1 LKAASFREIRFDA
14 VVIHYGEITLKRSK
28 RGLFERMLH
37 RNLRRLTGLPVR
49 RLQGRFVID
58 LSPEIDLERLLERL
72 GKVFGV
78 VWYAPAVR
86 ADTLEEIQERI
97 SEAVSVINPESIKV
111 DTRRSDKSFPITSI
125 EISRRIGKFL
135 SSRLGVEVDL
145 KNPELRIFVE
155 LTEDGIYASFE
166 KLRGP
171 GGLPLGSS
179 GRVLGLFSGGSHS
192 ALACWF
198 MMKRGCAVDL
208 LHVHSLS
215 SGEEVLKTE
224 FKSAV
229 DKLLEYSMKLRLYL
243 APSTPFMDRARDAP
257 ETARPLLFKGY
268 LIRVGE
274 LLAERRGYP
283 GLVLGERIEKP
294 EDAEEVGILLS
305 GRSLPIY
312 TPLLALPE
320 DEIHKKIE
328 LLELRSEYSDP
339 LSGLGAGRG
348 KCSAKEFERLWRR
361 LELGEAAGDAADAVE
376 VYLADLAGFRR
387 AGS

>member
-1 LKAASFREIRFDA
+1 MKGVSLRGIRFDA

-37 RNLRRLTGLPVR
+37 ENLRRLTGLPVR

-58 LSPEIDLERLLERL
+58 LAPEIDLEKLLDRL

-78 VWYAPAVR
+78 VWYAPAVK
-86 ADTLEEIQERI
+86 ADTLEGIQERI
-97 SEAVSVINPESIKV
+97 LETVSRIGPRSVKV

-125 EISRRIGKFL
+125 EVSKRIGKFL
-135 SSRLGVEVDL
+135 SSKLGVRVDL

-155 LTEDGIYASFE
+155 ITEDGIYASFE

-179 GRVLGLFSGGSHS
+179 GRILGLFSGGSHS

-198 MMKRGCAVDL
+198 MMKRGCMVDL
-208 LHVHSLS
+208 LHVHSLP
-215 SGEEVLKTE
+215 SGEEVLKTG
-224 FKSAV
+224 FRSMV
-229 DKLLEYSMKLRLYL
+229 DKLLEYSMRLRIYL
-243 APSTPFMDRARDAP
+243 APSTPFMNRVGEAP
-257 ETARPLLFKGY
+257 ENARPLLFKGY
-268 LIRVGE
+268 LIGVGE
-274 LLAERRGYP
+274 LLAERHGYP

-294 EDAEEVGILLS
+294 ENAEGIAVLLS

-320 DEIHKKIE
+320 DEINERINS
-328 LLELRSEYSDP
+328 LGFRGGYSDP
-339 LSGLGAGRG
+339 LSELGAAYW
-348 KCSAKEFERLWRR
+348 KCSVREFEELWKRLG
-361 LELGEAAGDAADAVE
+361 LEEAARAAADDVE
-376 VYLADLAGFRR
+376 AYLVDPEGFRR
-387 AGS
+387 IG

>member
-1 LKAASFREIRFDA
+1 MKNVSFRGIRFDA

-37 RNLRRLTGLPVR
+37 ENLRKFTGLPVR

-58 LSPEIDLERLLERL
+58 LAPEIDLEKLLDKL

-78 VWYAPAVR
+78 VWYAPAVK
-86 ADTLEEIQERI
+86 ADTLEGIRERI
-97 SEAVSVINPESIKV
+97 LEAVSRINPGSVKV

-125 EISRRIGKFL
+125 EVSKRIGKFL
-135 SSRLGVEVDL
+135 SSKLGVRVDL

-155 LTEDGIYASFE
+155 ITEDGIYASFE

-179 GRVLGLFSGGSHS
+179 GRILGLFSGGSHS

-198 MMKRGCAVDL
+198 MMKRGCVVDL
-208 LHVHSLS
+208 LHVHSLP
-215 SGEEVLKTE
+215 SGEEVLKTG
-224 FKSAV
+224 FRSMV
-229 DKLLEYSMKLRLYL
+229 NKLLEYSMRLRIYL
-243 APSTPFMDRARDAP
+243 ASSTPFMDRVGEAPKKAR
-257 ETARPLLFKGY
+257 TLLFKGY

-274 LLAERRGYP
+274 LLTEKHGYP

-294 EDAEEVGILLS
+294 ENAEGIVVLLS

-320 DEIHKKIE
+320 DEINERIDS
-328 LLELRSEYSDP
+328 LGFRDGYSDP
-339 LSGLGAGRG
+339 LSRLGAAYW
-348 KCSAKEFERLWRR
+348 KCSVKEFEELWKKLG
-361 LELGEAAGDAADAVE
+361 LEEAVRAAADDVE
-376 VYLADLAGFRR
+376 VYLVDSEGFRR
-387 AGS
+387 IG

>member
-1 LKAASFREIRFDA
+1 MKVVSLRGIRFDA

-37 RNLRRLTGLPVR
+37 ENLRRFTGLPVR

-58 LSPEIDLERLLERL
+58 LSPEIDLEKLLDRL

-78 VWYAPAVR
+78 VWYAPAVK
-86 ADTLEEIQERI
+86 ADTLEGIRERI
-97 SEAVSVINPESIKV
+97 LEAVSRINPESVKV

-125 EISRRIGKFL
+125 EVSRRIGKFL
-135 SSRLGVEVDL
+135 SSKLGVRVDL

-155 LTEDGIYASFE
+155 ITEDGIYASFE

-179 GRVLGLFSGGSHS
+179 GRILGLFSGGSHS

-198 MMKRGCAVDL
+198 MMKRGCMVDL
-208 LHVHSLS
+208 LHVHSLP
-215 SGEEVLKTE
+215 SGEEVLKTG
-224 FKSAV
+224 FRSMV
-229 DKLLEYSMKLRLYL
+229 DRLLEYSMRLRIYL
-243 APSTPFMDRARDAP
+243 APSTPFMNRVGEAP
-257 ETARPLLFKGY
+257 ENARPLLFKGY
-268 LIRVGE
+268 LIGVGE
-274 LLAERRGYP
+274 LLAERHGYP

-294 EDAEEVGILLS
+294 ENAEGIAVLLS

-320 DEIHKKIE
+320 DEINERIDS
-328 LLELRSEYSDP
+328 LGFRDGYSDP
-339 LSGLGAGRG
+339 LSRLGAAYW
-348 KCSAKEFERLWRR
+348 KCSVKEFEELWKKLG
-361 LELGEAAGDAADAVE
+361 LEEAVRAAADDVE
-376 VYLADLAGFRR
+376 VYLVDLEGFRR
-387 AGS
+387 IG